1 MRISFKG
8 DYALKTLL
16 DLALNIEKGAVKIS
30 DIAKRQDIPL
40 KYLEQILLQ
49 LKGAGYVNSKRGQ
62 DGGYFLTKPSGKITL
77 GEIVRLTEGYTSPIT
92 CVSKTCYTKC
102 TDEARCPFKG
112 TWQKVRDAVNEI
124 VDKTTIEDIVKKSRA
139 KESEIYYI

>member
-30 DIAKRQDIPL
+30 EIAKRQDIPL
-40 KYLEQILLQ
+40 KYLEQILLL

-62 DGGYFLTKPSGKITL
+62 DGGYFLAKPAKKITL
-77 GEIVRLTEGYTSPIT
+77 GEIVRLTDGFTSPIT
-92 CVSKTCYTKC
+92 CVSKSCYTKC
-102 TDEARCPFKG
+102 NDEVRCPFKG
-112 TWQKVRDAVNEI
+112 TWEQVRDAVNEI
-124 VDKTTIEDIVKKSRA
+124 VDKTTIEDVAKKVKV
-139 KESEIYYI
+139 KENEIYYI